1 MIETSLAVAGIRFS
15 RKNLRSVLYNLLSN
29 SIKFRKPDLLPV
41 IRVKSTQLLPGCTL
55 LTITDN
61 GLGMDSA
68 YKEKIFGM
76 FKRLQTAL
84 MAFAIATPLSL
95 MPCAHAGT
103 APITPTTDESGRRI
117 YVNDT
122 ASPAARG
129 NEASDSSGAA
139 PSQVFRSQQNRLVY
153 WSSRE
158 RRWKPVPH
166 ANVQA
171 AKSAAAEVSDY
182 LGKTPSPQNST
193 ARNGFTQ
200 REIDAAID
208 QAATRHNVDANLV
221 RALVKV
227 ESNFNPNAVSRKG
240 AMGLMQLMPQTARQL
255 NLKNPFDPQEN
266 IDAGVRHLK
275 QLLQSYNGDVK
286 LSLAAYNAGSG
297 ANHPAPCI
305 PSAGGAAA
313 AGFYALSGPRLPGTV
328 PRRWPPGTPSRPP

>member
-1 MIETSLAVAGIRFS
+1 MS
-15 RKNLRSVLYNLLSN
+15 RH
-29 SIKFRKPDLLPV
+29 
-41 IRVKSTQLLPGCTL
+41 
-55 LTITDN
+55 
-61 GLGMDSA
+61 
-68 YKEKIFGM
+68 
-76 FKRLQTAL
+76 LQIAL
-84 MAFAIATPLSL
+84 MAFAIATSLSR

-103 APITPTTDESGRRI
+103 APITPTTDESGRKI
-117 YVNDT
+117 YVND
-122 ASPAARG
+122 AVPPAARVA
-129 NEASDSSGAA
+129 EAQDSSAGA
-139 PSQVFRSQQNRLVY
+139 PTQVFRSQQNRLVY

-171 AKSAAAEVSDY
+171 ARSAAAEVSDY
-182 LGKTPSPQNST
+182 LGKTPSPQNS
-193 ARNGFTQ
+193 AASSGFTQ

-208 QAATRHNVDANLV
+208 QAASRHNVDANLV

-275 QLLQSYNGDVK
+275 QLLQSYNGDVR

-297 ANHPAPCI
+297 AVSRSRGI
-305 PSAGGAAA
+305 PRYTETQNYVRRITGLYGGNVGNSYFFGA
-313 AGFYALSGPRLPGTV
+313 
-328 PRRWPPGTPSRPP
+328 SREPVTMQRDGRGVLYISNTD